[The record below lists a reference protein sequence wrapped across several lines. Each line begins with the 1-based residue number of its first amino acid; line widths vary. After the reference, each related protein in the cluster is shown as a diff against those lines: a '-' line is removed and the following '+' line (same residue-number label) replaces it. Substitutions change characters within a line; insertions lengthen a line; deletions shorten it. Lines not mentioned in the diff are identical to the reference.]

1 MERWLRSRMAA
12 QDAAGH
18 KTRIALRN
26 ASSNAPGRYPGS
38 RVPGTLLSEN
48 TRQLAAPSQ
57 VNLTQWLLCRLLL
70 VDRCGGSAGLV
81 STLKVSTHRL
91 PV

>member
-1 MERWLRSRMAA
+1 MVAQHAA
-12 QDAAGH
+12 RH

-26 ASSNAPGRYPGS
+26 ASSNASGRYPGS
-38 RVPGTLLSEN
+38 RVPSHLFAET

-57 VNLTQWLLCRLLL
+57 VNFTQWLRCRLLL

-81 STLKVSTHRL
+81 LALKARAHRL